1 MGCFHIT
8 GGAALGGDA
17 LCQGS
22 KNASL
27 PMLAACILTKGET
40 ALSHVPSLTDV
51 EAALHIL
58 RYLGAKVRREGG
70 ALVVDAAGIG
80 KNDVPGSLMREM
92 RSSVIFLGPLLART
106 GRAVLSA
113 PGGCEIGLRPI
124 DLHLEAVARLGA
136 DVKTEGGKIVCTAPE
151 GLTGA
156 EIPLSFP
163 SVGATENAMLAA
175 VLAKGETRILNA
187 AREPEIAD
195 LAALLNAMGAR
206 VRGAGESEIYI
217 TGVKALSGAAVSV
230 PPDRI
235 AGATL
240 LIAGAIT
247 KGRVCVKGLSPAQ
260 LVPVLDVLE
269 RAGCEIQ
276 RGANEISLYAPER
289 LRSVRSVRTA
299 PYPGFPTDA
308 QPPITALLCTAR
320 GVSVIMETV
329 FESRFRYA
337 GELTRFGASIRS
349 DGRFA
354 VVEGVPRLYGADVA
368 APDLRGGAAL
378 VLAALCAEG
387 ESTVADAHHI
397 DRGYEDLAGALQALG
412 GNVRHCR
419 AEGATAI

>member
-1 MGCFHIT
+1 MSCFYIT
-8 GGAALGGDA
+8 GGAALQGDVK
-17 LCQGS
+17 CQGS

-27 PMLAACILTKGET
+27 PMLAACILTADET
-40 ALSHVPSLTDV
+40 ALYNVPALTDV
-51 EAALHIL
+51 DAALDIL
-58 RYLGAKVRREGG
+58 RYLGAKVKRENG
-70 ALVVDAAGIG
+70 ALLVDAAGIG
-80 KNDVPGSLMREM
+80 KNDVPDALMREM

-106 GRAVLSA
+106 GRAALSA

-124 DLHLEAVARLGA
+124 DLHLEAVSRLGA
-136 DVKTEGGKIVCTAPE
+136 EAKTEGGKIVCTAPK

-195 LAALLNAMGAR
+195 LARLLNAMGAR
-206 VRGAGESEIYI
+206 VRGAGESTIYI
-217 TGVKALSGAAVSV
+217 DGVKKLSGAAHTVL
-230 PPDRI
+230 PDRI

-240 LIAGAIT
+240 LTAGAIT
-247 KGRVCVKGLSPAQ
+247 KGRVCVKGLSPAH
-260 LVPVLDVLE
+260 LAPVLDVLE
-269 RAGCEIQ
+269 RAGCELRRGTDEITLAAPQ
-276 RGANEISLYAPER
+276 RLQ
-289 LRSVRSVRTA
+289 SVRTVRTA

-308 QPPITALLCTAR
+308 QPPVTALLSTAR

-337 GELTRFGASIRS
+337 GELTRFGASIRT

-354 VVEGVPRLYGADVA
+354 VVEGVPRLYGAAVD

-378 VLAALCAEG
+378 ALAALCAEG
-387 ESTVADAHHI
+387 ESAVREAHHI
-397 DRGYEDLAGALQALG
+397 DRGYEDLAASLQALG
-412 GNVRHCR
+412 GNVRR
-419 AEGATAI
+419 AEN